1 MELKGKR
8 IIVLAEDNYQEL
20 ELWYPLLRMKEA
32 GAEVLVAGS
41 GRTETHKSKNGYPVK
56 IDVKAED
63 VNPADIDAV
72 IVPGGYAPDIMR
84 VVPGM
89 LSLVKGAA
97 EQGKVVAFIC
107 HAAWVL
113 ISAGVVKGK
122 TMTSVQSIKD
132 DVINAGAKWVDE
144 SVVVDGNMISSRRPP
159 DLPDFCRAII
169 EKLK

>member
-8 IIVLAEDNYQEL
+8 IIVLAEDNYHDL

-41 GRTETHKSKNGYPVK
+41 GRADTHKGKNGYPVK
-56 IDVKAED
+56 VDVKAED

-84 VVPGM
+84 AVPGM

-97 EQGKVVAFIC
+97 EQGKVVASIC

-122 TMTSVQSIKD
+122 TMTSVHLIKD
-132 DVINAGAKWVDE
+132 DVTNAGATWVDE
-144 SVVVDGNMISSRRPP
+144 SVVVDGNIISSRRPP